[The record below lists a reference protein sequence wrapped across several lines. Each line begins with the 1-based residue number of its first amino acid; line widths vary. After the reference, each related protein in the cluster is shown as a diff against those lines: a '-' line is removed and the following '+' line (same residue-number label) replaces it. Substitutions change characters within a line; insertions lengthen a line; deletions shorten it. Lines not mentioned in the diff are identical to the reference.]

1 MTTHE
6 LARKLLVFYLPK
18 CWPLER
24 LKCVADFPLGLFL
37 VVPPS
42 STKRAQ
48 DTTAPQL
55 VNGYQLGGR
64 QGANLMVPAGP
75 TVDAVPRPG
84 RSGRPGR

>member
-37 VVPPS
+37 VVPLS
-42 STKRAQ
+42 STKHEQYTRAPPS
-48 DTTAPQL
+48 TRERL
-55 VNGYQLGGR
+55 
-64 QGANLMVPAGP
+64 PAGGP
-75 TVDAVPRPG
+75 AGGEFDGPR
-84 RSGRPGR
+84 RVHR